1 MGFEIQDFFKD
12 IEILKKEFIS
22 KTTTEDIDV
31 SVYKNEIE
39 ITFNKLKELT
49 KNIDASLANTV
60 GAELQ
65 KTVQSIDGIQK
76 RLMKSLK
83 LKNEIELSQMDK
95 IKSQLFP
102 FNNLQERVDN
112 FSSYYAKYGQQFID
126 DLIAEFDVYN
136 KQFLIIQD

>member
-1 MGFEIQDFFKD
+1 
-12 IEILKKEFIS
+12 
-22 KTTTEDIDV
+22 
-31 SVYKNEIE
+31 
-39 ITFNKLKELT
+39 
-49 KNIDASLANTV
+49 
-60 GAELQ
+60 
-65 KTVQSIDGIQK
+65 
-76 RLMKSLK
+76 
-83 LKNEIELSQMDK
+83 MDK